1 METLDWRLN
10 AYRPDLADIRL
21 RGRVEAQRFVSP
33 DDAEIGVAS
42 TPLLRHPKPDAAMD
56 SQLLLGE
63 RLHVF
68 ESKGGWS
75 WVQSQTDGYVGY
87 VEDSAVTPIQPTP
100 THRVSAAQ
108 ALVLSDEKQV
118 GRPLMSLSL
127 GARVRVQEEGPR
139 FSRIAGGG
147 WIFSKHL
154 RPLAEAS
161 ADWTTVAEQFLG
173 LPYMWGGRGHQGVDC
188 SGLVQ
193 ISLAACGIPFLRD
206 SDQQAELGIAVSVD
220 PDQWRRG
227 DLVFVRG
234 HVMIVQ
240 DSERLVHATGYH
252 WSVVSEARTIVLE
265 RLRRLELPVTSVR
278 RPG

>member
-21 RGRVEAQRFVSP
+21 RGRVAAQRFVSP

-42 TPLLRHPKPDAAMD
+42 TPLLRHPRPDAAMD

-108 ALVLSDEKQV
+108 ALVLSDDKQV

-147 WIFSKHL
+147 WIFSTHL

-173 LPYMWGGRGHQGVDC
+173 LPYVGRAGTPGRG
-188 SGLVQ
+188 L
-193 ISLAACGIPFLRD
+193 LRIGTN
-206 SDQQAELGIAVSVD
+206 Q
-220 PDQWRRG
+220 PCC
-227 DLVFVRG
+227 VRNT
-234 HVMIVQ
+234 VPTRFR
-240 DSERLVHATGYH
+240 SA
-252 WSVVSEARTIVLE
+252 SRTRHRSI
-265 RLRRLELPVTSVR
+265 
-278 RPG
+278 